1 MSKNE
6 LQQRREELPGSLDL
20 RERIAALAYEIY
32 LTRGDEHGRDVDD
45 WLQAESEV
53 LASLIEEQP
62 VPSGAHSGKADAETS
77 EKHLASG
84 SKPRAASKSAA
95 RRRRKK

>member
-6 LQQRREELPGSLDL
+6 LQRRREELPGSLNL
-20 RERIAALAYEIY
+20 RERTAALAYEIY
-32 LTRGDEHGRDVDD
+32 LTRGGEHGRDMGD

-62 VPSGAHSGKADAETS
+62 VPSRSDSGEAEAETTS
-77 EKHLASG
+77 ENL
-84 SKPRAASKSAA
+84 
-95 RRRRKK
+95 